1 MLLLV
6 LRAMLR
12 CSLQWSCGAR
22 DDDVKAQ
29 VSSAKGTSRGGGG
42 GGGYEDMLMLPPEIV
57 KYRVSETPFHEL
69 WGKILQNSDGKKT
82 TYIRITNF

>member
-29 VSSAKGTSRGGGG
+29 VSSAKGTRYCW

-82 TYIRITNF
+82 T

>member
-1 MLLLV
+1 VLLLV

-29 VSSAKGTSRGGGG
+29 VSSAKGTRYCWGGGG
-42 GGGYEDMLMLPPEIV
+42 GGGMRTCSCSHRKL
-57 KYRVSETPFHEL
+57 
-69 WGKILQNSDGKKT
+69 
-82 TYIRITNF
+82 